1 MDEELIY
8 QLEIPGRPVPK
19 SYSKSKGRLYRP
31 ASVKQ
36 REKEIGYKFRAKYD
50 LLLLEGP
57 LFFSLEAHVPD
68 KRHGDLKNYI
78 YLAEDALT
86 RIAYEDDRQIKTY
99 PFPRIKIAEEEPK
112 TVIRLGKL
120 SYLSGGS
127 RLEEFIPVFKWS
139 GVTES

>member
-1 MDEELIY
+1 MDEKGLY
-8 QLEIPGRPVPK
+8 QLDIPGRPVPK

-31 ASVKQ
+31 ACVKQ
-36 REKEIGYKFRAKYD
+36 KEKEIGYKFRSKYS

-99 PFPRIKIAEEEPK
+99 LFPRVEVAEEEPK
-112 TVIRLGKL
+112 TVIRLGRL
-120 SYLSGGS
+120 SYLSEGS
-127 RLEEFIPVFKWS
+127 RLKELIPVFKWS